1 MLCRPASAEAA
12 GQWVV
17 KQWTSSPPPPPTR
30 PASQPSSSLCS
41 LNTAA
46 RLWDT
51 EDFIWTQSA
60 HWFIPPSLYILS
72 VWLLFL
78 LLLLLLFNFRPEEL
92 FWIVFSFRNFHLW
105 FANMGSSCGFSRGNI
120 VALFLLLVLEGKVHH
135 QFSCHWKRAKERTMK
150 LQTNAKCCTSVFE
163 RFWKQNKCSGLN
175 Y

>member
-1 MLCRPASAEAA
+1 MPPCFCGSSGAVSSEA
-12 GQWVV
+12 VNL
-17 KQWTSSPPPPPTR
+17 PPPPPTR

-60 HWFIPPSLYILS
+60 HWFIPPIFVYFIGLIIAL
-72 VWLLFL
+72 V
-78 LLLLLLFNFRPEEL
+78 RKEEL

-120 VALFLLLVLEGKVHH
+120 VALFLLLLLEGKVHH
-135 QFSCHWKRAKERTMK
+135 QFSCHWKRVKERTMK
-150 LQTNAKCCTSVFE
+150 LQTNAKCCTSVSE
-163 RFWKQNKCSGLN
+163 RFWKQNRCSGLN